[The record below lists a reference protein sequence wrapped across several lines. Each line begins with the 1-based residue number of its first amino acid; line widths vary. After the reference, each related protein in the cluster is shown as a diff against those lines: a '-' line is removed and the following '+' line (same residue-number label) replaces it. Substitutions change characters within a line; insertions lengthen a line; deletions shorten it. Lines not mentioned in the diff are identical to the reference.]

1 MLVFKTIKFEILKP
15 RFYENPFSDQTE
27 IPLDTYALVLMALG
41 GNHHISFIQ
50 NKHLDLLGFDE
61 LQLLTPVQDSTR
73 STNHNLFRQLCSS
86 LH

>member
-1 MLVFKTIKFEILKP
+1 MQVFKTIKFEFAIKS
-15 RFYENPFSDQTE
+15 FSDQTE

-50 NKHLDLLGFDE
+50 NKHLDLLGVDE
-61 LQLLTPVQDSTR
+61 LELLTPVQDSTR
-73 STNHNLFRQLCSS
+73 STNHNLFLQLCSS